1 MDLVYHGAG
10 NRCGFGPGTHRVVPA
25 ALDRGGVSQSAENG
39 LRAGAATTAHR
50 VGTAG
55 LTRFA
60 GHGGGTT
67 AAVTHGSTH
76 RSRHAR
82 QPGSGAGVGGNRGP
96 APRWIGGPDDSR
108 PVLARRGA
116 PLEFGHFYLATD
128 ELWQCFGRSRA
139 GTLVLCYSPAFSPSS
154 RSGARCSYK
163 SGVSSVLSAKR

>member
-116 PLEFGHFYLATD
+116 PRRVLGAQRRWPSWLADALAWVAT
-128 ELWQCFGRSRA
+128 LTR
-139 GTLVLCYSPAFSPSS
+139 LVLGCTGCAGSE
-154 RSGARCSYK
+154 R
-163 SGVSSVLSAKR
+163 